1 MLNHITVMGRL
12 TRDPELRRTG
22 SGIAVANFTLA
33 VERDFASK
41 EGGEK
46 ETDFI
51 DCVAWKST
59 GEFVS
64 RYFQKGSMAA
74 VAGRLQSRKW
84 KDKDGNNRITWEI
97 VAENVYFAE
106 RKQNS
111 DSGRNASYGGNSY
124 GGNTYSAPAGNYDSN
139 ASYGGGSGR
148 RSYEPISGDDVEL
161 PF

>member
-111 DSGRNASYGGNSY
+111 ESGINSSYGGNPESSRNASYGGNS
-124 GGNTYSAPAGNYDSN
+124 
-139 ASYGGGSGR
+139 GR
-148 RSYEPISGDDVEL
+148 RAYDPVYGDDVEL

>member
-59 GEFVS
+59 GEFVA

-84 KDKDGNNRITWEI
+84 KDKDGSNRTSWEI

-111 DSGRNASYGGNSY
+111 DSGSNASYGGNSENSRNASYGGNSGRRCSFCSSKRNCKLY
-124 GGNTYSAPAGNYDSN
+124 GGIFKP
-139 ASYGGGSGR
+139 
-148 RSYEPISGDDVEL
+148 
-161 PF
+161 